1 VNAPRT
7 RLKLGALGVTIGI
20 VVLALPV
27 WLPFLGTALAVDD
40 ALQPAEV
47 ALVLEGTARD
57 ATDAAEMWRTQGLVR
72 DVVIVEAPVRT
83 HALVAYWSDFVRW
96 GLAARPTTPPEHL
109 RVVRAPSTQAAQQAQ
124 AAVSAVQG
132 DAARRV
138 LVPGGGGIGS
148 RLVERELLSVFGPLG
163 IDVRLVRYRDDGRDP
178 ARWYQ
183 NADDR
188 RAVLDSW
195 LQLLVPF
202 LSGYEAGAGT

>member
-1 VNAPRT
+1 VNAPST
-7 RLKLGALGVTIGI
+7 RLKLGALGLAIGL

-27 WLPFLGTALAVDD
+27 WLPIFGTALAVDD
-40 ALQPAEV
+40 AIQPAEV
-47 ALVLEGTARD
+47 ALVLEGTAKD
-57 ATDAAEMWRTQGLVR
+57 ATDAAEMWRQQGIVR
-72 DVVIVEAPVRT
+72 EVVIVEAPVRT

-96 GLAARPTTPPEHL
+96 GLAPLPATPAEHVQ
-109 RVVRAPSTQAAQQAQ
+109 VVRAPSTQAAEQAQ
-124 AAVSAVQG
+124 SALPAVQRA
-132 DAARRV
+132 AARRV

-148 RLVERELLSVFGPLG
+148 RLVERELLSVFGPVG
-163 IDVRLVRYRDDGRDP
+163 IDVRLVRYRDDARDP

-202 LSGYEAGAGT
+202 LSGYEPGAGT

>member
-1 VNAPRT
+1 MNAPST
-7 RLKLGALGVTIGI
+7 RLKLGALGLAVGI

-27 WLPFLGTALAVDD
+27 WLPLLGTALAIDD
-40 ALQPAEV
+40 AIQPGEV
-47 ALVLEGTARD
+47 ALVLEGTAKD
-57 ATDAAEMWRTQGLVR
+57 ATDAAENWRQQGTVH
-72 DVVIVEAPVRT
+72 DVVIVEAPVKT
-83 HALVAYWSDFVRW
+83 HALVAYWTDFVRW
-96 GLAARPTTPPEHL
+96 GLAPAATTPAEHL
-109 RVVRAPSTQAAQQAQ
+109 QVVRARSTQAAEQAQ
-124 AAVSAVQG
+124 AALPAVQRA
-132 DAARRV
+132 AARLV

-148 RLVERELLSVFGPLG
+148 RLVERELLSVFGPYG

-202 LSGYEAGAGT
+202 LSGYEPGAGT